1 MSPRPTLETLLP
13 WLPLG
18 AHVRRGEPR
27 LARLAPYLFS
37 SLLSFSLP
45 SFHCVTPRHFT
56 RSEAGEVNAR
66 EVAASSCTR
75 VAQSK
80 GSRMRQSSAVGTL
93 TRTDPN
99 LFPSSGVVSA
109 NRNPAG
115 CRKNEFSPGRPGI
128 TIGLR
133 TFCFRFFPPVVPVKC
148 STSHPYCL
156 ILCFSHHG
164 ASASCN
170 WPSEGG
176 GGSISMVIS
185 NGNGNGIPVQVFSKG
200 YQTRN
205 YINST
210 LNYDG
215 FSLFSH

>member
-1 MSPRPTLETLLP
+1 MP

-115 CRKNEFSPGRPGI
+115 CRKNEFPPGRPGI

-133 TFCFRFFPPVVPVKC
+133 TFCFRFFSPRGSCEMFHITSILPHPV
-148 STSHPYCL
+148 
-156 ILCFSHHG
+156 FF
-164 ASASCN
+164 
-170 WPSEGG
+170 PSRSISLVQLAVRRGW
-176 GGSISMVIS
+176 GSISMLIS